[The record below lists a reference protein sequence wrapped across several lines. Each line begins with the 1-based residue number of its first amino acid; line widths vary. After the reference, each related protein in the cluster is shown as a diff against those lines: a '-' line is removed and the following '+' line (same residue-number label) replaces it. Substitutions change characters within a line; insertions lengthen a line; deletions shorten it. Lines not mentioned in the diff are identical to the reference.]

1 MPLDSLLIRS
11 FRVSEISMLCF
22 GFAHK
27 ERPHYR
33 NIGKRVF
40 RIVRTRLSLLRSSK
54 MSRNRAFRL
63 LKDARLRASA
73 TSVGGT
79 SSRVGQTV
87 TRSADL
93 ARCA

>member
-1 MPLDSLLIRS
+1 
-11 FRVSEISMLCF
+11 
-22 GFAHK
+22 
-27 ERPHYR
+27 
-33 NIGKRVF
+33 
-40 RIVRTRLSLLRSSK
+40 

-93 ARCA
+93 ARCAYTFSIFIQFYANLHRANHYPMDDPGLFETGLR